1 MGDEKKGELRDTL
14 KLLAAFRCTV
24 PAADPSLA
32 KRDSR
37 EFETC

>member
-1 MGDEKKGELRDTL
+1 LRDTL
-14 KLLAAFRCTV
+14 KLPAAFRCTV
-24 PAADPSLA
+24 PAADPSLP